1 MKRKDFRHR
10 PISFPERFV
19 RPTTGPSLY
28 RLSAASEKPRR
39 RARRIFVIK
48 QARRLASTN
57 GTEKKLRRILIF
69 DDHPDSLRLVFE
81 RGANPHVDHSAPER
95 VSSLELILVSILTMV
110 AFLGMFWPLL

>member
-10 PISFPERFV
+10 PISSPFV
-19 RPTTGPSLY
+19 RPTTGSSLF
-28 RLSAASEKPRR
+28 RFSAASEKPRR
-39 RARRIFVIK
+39 RTRKIFVIK

-81 RGANPHVDHSAPER
+81 RGASRHDDLTVPPRATSWD
-95 VSSLELILVSILTMV
+95 LILVSILAMV
-110 AFLGMFWPLL
+110 ALIGMFWPLL